1 MELNESVFGKLNE
14 SFSLGWDGVLRYQER
29 LCVPNIDGL
38 RNHIFE
44 EAHGSRYSIHPG
56 SIMMYHDLREV
67 FWWEG
72 LKKDIVEFVVNCTN
86 WQHMKDEHQ
95 NSSGLLQEIQVP
107 TWKWEDINVDFVVGL
122 PRTQKLYDSI

>member
-56 SIMMYHDLREV
+56 SIMMYHDLRKA

-72 LKKDIVEFVVNCTN
+72 LKKDITEYVAKCPNC
-86 WQHMKDEHQ
+86 QQVQVEHQ
-95 NSSGLLQEIQVP
+95 KPSGSLQEITVP
-107 TWKWEDINVDFVVGL
+107 T
-122 PRTQKLYDSI
+122 